1 MYKKYLRNI
10 SMIFLCAF
18 ATFVYFKNDDVKT
31 VKKKANMQTVIFKDQ
46 DETLIPVSVD
56 IGVKDNKEN
65 NIRGI
70 IETMKSKDFTQLG
83 LYPIFNKKLELNA
96 LIMESNQLTFDFT
109 NNFKISNNQQA
120 LDICEALSYLFCKDG
135 ISKINMKIDGKAVS
149 SFENTTIPLSCI
161 TPNLGINN
169 FETSTFDLYQ
179 TSSVLVYNEKE
190 IAGKTYYIPTTTR
203 IQNTNQ
209 TIDQKV
215 SLLLDR
221 FENNT
226 KVETTKKSQLNDGL
240 LSIYLSSRILDN
252 SENISP
258 TLYSRLE
265 KSFLSLPDVSSVHIY
280 INNELIQEDQSVSTS
295 IDNIVQI

>member
-109 NNFKISNNQQA
+109 NNFKVSNNQQA

-135 ISKINMKIDGKAVS
+135 ISKIKMKIDGKAVS

-215 SLLLDR
+215 SLLLDH

-280 INNELIQEDQSVSTS
+280 INNELIQEDQNVSTS

>member
-1 MYKKYLRNI
+1 MFKKYLRNI
-10 SMIFLCAF
+10 SMFFLCAF

-109 NNFKISNNQQA
+109 NNFKVSNNQQA

-215 SLLLDR
+215 SLLLDH

-280 INNELIQEDQSVSTS
+280 INNELIQEDQNVSTS

>member
-109 NNFKISNNQQA
+109 NNFKVSNNQQA

-161 TPNLGINN
+161 TPNLGVNN

-280 INNELIQEDQSVSTS
+280 INNELIQEDQNVSTS

>member
-1 MYKKYLRNI
+1 MYKKYLINI

-215 SLLLDR
+215 SLLLDH

-280 INNELIQEDQSVSTS
+280 INNELIQEDQNVSTS

>member
-18 ATFVYFKNDDVKT
+18 ATFIYFKNDDVKT

-109 NNFKISNNQQA
+109 NNFKVSNNQQA

-135 ISKINMKIDGKAVS
+135 ISKINMKIDGKAVF

-215 SLLLDR
+215 SLLLDH

-280 INNELIQEDQSVSTS
+280 INNELIQEDQNVSTS

>member
-31 VKKKANMQTVIFKDQ
+31 VKKIANMQTVIFKDQ

-109 NNFKISNNQQA
+109 NNFKVSNNQQA

-215 SLLLDR
+215 SLLLDH

-280 INNELIQEDQSVSTS
+280 INNELIQEDQNVSTS

>member
-65 NIRGI
+65 NIRGV

-109 NNFKISNNQQA
+109 NNFKVSNNQQA
-120 LDICEALSYLFCKDG
+120 LDICEALSYLFCKDS

-215 SLLLDR
+215 SLLLDH

-226 KVETTKKSQLNDGL
+226 KVETTKKSQRNDGL

-280 INNELIQEDQSVSTS
+280 INNELIQEDQNVSTS

>member
-96 LIMESNQLTFDFT
+96 LIMESNQLTFDFS
-109 NNFKISNNQQA
+109 NNFKVSNNQQA

-215 SLLLDR
+215 SLLLDH

-280 INNELIQEDQSVSTS
+280 INNELIQEDQNVSTS

>member
-31 VKKKANMQTVIFKDQ
+31 VKKKANIQTVIFKDQ

-109 NNFKISNNQQA
+109 NNFKVSNNQQA

-215 SLLLDR
+215 SLLLDH

>member
-109 NNFKISNNQQA
+109 NNFKVSNNQQA

-190 IAGKTYYIPTTTR
+190 IAGKSYYITTTTR

-215 SLLLDR
+215 SLLLDH

>member
-65 NIRGI
+65 NIRGV

-109 NNFKISNNQQA
+109 NNFKVSNNQQA

-209 TIDQKV
+209 KIDQKV
-215 SLLLDR
+215 SLLLDH

-280 INNELIQEDQSVSTS
+280 INNELIQEDQNVSTS

>member
-96 LIMESNQLTFDFT
+96 LIMESNKLTFDFT
-109 NNFKISNNQQA
+109 NNFKVSNNQQA

-215 SLLLDR
+215 SLLLDH

-280 INNELIQEDQSVSTS
+280 INNELIQEDQNVSTS

>member
-1 MYKKYLRNI
+1 
-10 SMIFLCAF
+10 MIFLCAF

-65 NIRGI
+65 NIRGV

-215 SLLLDR
+215 SLLLDH

-280 INNELIQEDQSVSTS
+280 INNELIQEDQNVSTS

>member
-109 NNFKISNNQQA
+109 NNFKVSNNQQA

-135 ISKINMKIDGKAVS
+135 ISKINMKIDGKSVS

-215 SLLLDR
+215 SLLLDH

-280 INNELIQEDQSVSTS
+280 INNELIQENQNVSTS

>member
-31 VKKKANMQTVIFKDQ
+31 VKKKANMQTVIFKDL

-109 NNFKISNNQQA
+109 NNFKVSNNQQA

-135 ISKINMKIDGKAVS
+135 ISKINMKIDSKAVS

-190 IAGKTYYIPTTTR
+190 IVGKTYYIPTTTR

-215 SLLLDR
+215 SLLLDH

-280 INNELIQEDQSVSTS
+280 INNELIQEDQNVSTS

>member
-18 ATFVYFKNDDVKT
+18 ATFVYFKNDDKT

-65 NIRGI
+65 NIRGV

-109 NNFKISNNQQA
+109 NNFKVSNNQQA
-120 LDICEALSYLFCKDG
+120 LDICEALSYLFCKDS

-215 SLLLDR
+215 SLLLDH

-280 INNELIQEDQSVSTS
+280 INNELIQEDQNVSTS

>member
-109 NNFKISNNQQA
+109 NNFNVSNNQQA

-215 SLLLDR
+215 SLLLDH

-280 INNELIQEDQSVSTS
+280 INNELIQEDQNVSTS

>member
-1 MYKKYLRNI
+1 MYKKYLRNL

-65 NIRGI
+65 NIRGV

-215 SLLLDR
+215 SLLLDH

-280 INNELIQEDQSVSTS
+280 INNELIQEDQNVSTS

>member
-31 VKKKANMQTVIFKDQ
+31 VKRKANMQTVIFKDQ
-46 DETLIPVSVD
+46 DDTLIPVSVD
-56 IGVKDNKEN
+56 ISVKDNKEN

-70 IETMKSKDFTQLG
+70 IETMKSTDFTQLG

-109 NNFKISNNQQA
+109 NNFKVSNNQQA

-135 ISKINMKIDGKAVS
+135 ISKINMKIDGQAVS
-149 SFENTTIPLSCI
+149 SFENTTIPLSCM

-209 TIDQKV
+209 SIDQKV
-215 SLLLDR
+215 SLLLDH

-226 KVETTKKSQLNDGL
+226 KIETTKKSQLNDGL

-280 INNELIQEDQSVSTS
+280 INNELIQEDQNVSTS

>member
-31 VKKKANMQTVIFKDQ
+31 VKRKANMQTVIFKDQ
-46 DETLIPVSVD
+46 DDTLIPVSVD
-56 IGVKDNKEN
+56 ISVKDNKEN

-70 IETMKSKDFTQLG
+70 IETMKSTNFTQLG
-83 LYPIFNKKLELNA
+83 LYPIFNKNLELNA

-109 NNFKISNNQQA
+109 NNFKVSNNQQA

-135 ISKINMKIDGKAVS
+135 ISKINMKIDGQAVS
-149 SFENTTIPLSCI
+149 SFENTTIPLSCM

-190 IAGKTYYIPTTTR
+190 ISGKTYYIPTTTR

-209 TIDQKV
+209 SIDQKV
-215 SLLLDR
+215 SLLLDH

-226 KVETTKKSQLNDGL
+226 KIETTKKSQLNDGL

-280 INNELIQEDQSVSTS
+280 INNELIQEDQNVSTS

>member
-18 ATFVYFKNDDVKT
+18 ATFAYFKNDDVKT

-109 NNFKISNNQQA
+109 NNFKVSNNQQA

-215 SLLLDR
+215 SLLLDH

-280 INNELIQEDQSVSTS
+280 INNELIQEDQNVSTS

>member
-18 ATFVYFKNDDVKT
+18 ATFIYFKNDDVKT

-109 NNFKISNNQQA
+109 NNFKVSNNQQS

-215 SLLLDR
+215 SLLLDH

-280 INNELIQEDQSVSTS
+280 INNELIQEDQNVSTS

>member
-1 MYKKYLRNI
+1 MFKKYLRNI
-10 SMIFLCAF
+10 SMFFLCIF
-18 ATFVYFKNDDVKT
+18 ATFVYFKNDDVK
-31 VKKKANMQTVIFKDQ
+31 KEAKATNIQTVIFKDQ

-56 IGVKDNKEN
+56 IGVKDEIEN
-65 NIRGI
+65 NYRGI

-109 NNFKISNNQQA
+109 NNFKVSNNQQA

-215 SLLLDR
+215 SLLLDH

-280 INNELIQEDQSVSTS
+280 INNELIQEDQNVSTS

>member
-65 NIRGI
+65 NIRGV

-96 LIMESNQLTFDFT
+96 LIMESNQLTFDFK

-215 SLLLDR
+215 SLLLDH

-280 INNELIQEDQSVSTS
+280 INNELIQEDQNVSTS

>member
-109 NNFKISNNQQA
+109 NNFKVSNNQQA

-215 SLLLDR
+215 SLLLDH

-265 KSFLSLPDVSSVHIY
+265 KSFLSLPDVSSVHLY
-280 INNELIQEDQSVSTS
+280 INNELIQEDQNVSTS

>member
-109 NNFKISNNQQA
+109 NNFKVSNNQQA

-190 IAGKTYYIPTTTR
+190 IDGKTYYIPTTTR

-215 SLLLDR
+215 SLLLDH

-280 INNELIQEDQSVSTS
+280 INNELIQEDQNVSTS

>member
-70 IETMKSKDFTQLG
+70 IETMKSKGFTQLG

-109 NNFKISNNQQA
+109 NNFKVSNNQQA

-215 SLLLDR
+215 SLLLDH

-280 INNELIQEDQSVSTS
+280 INNELIQEDQNVSTS

>member
-10 SMIFLCAF
+10 LMIFLCAF

-109 NNFKISNNQQA
+109 NNFKVSNNQQA

-215 SLLLDR
+215 SLLLDH

-280 INNELIQEDQSVSTS
+280 INNELIQEDQNVSTS

>member
-31 VKKKANMQTVIFKDQ
+31 VKKKANMQTVFFKDQ

-109 NNFKISNNQQA
+109 NNFKVSNNQQA

-215 SLLLDR
+215 SLLLDH

-280 INNELIQEDQSVSTS
+280 INNELIQEDQNVSTS

>member
-18 ATFVYFKNDDVKT
+18 ATFVYFKNDDVK
-31 VKKKANMQTVIFKDQ
+31 KEAKATNIQTVIFKDQ

-65 NIRGI
+65 NIRGV

-109 NNFKISNNQQA
+109 NNFKVSNNQQA

-215 SLLLDR
+215 SLLLDH

>member
-18 ATFVYFKNDDVKT
+18 ATFVYFKNDDAKT

-109 NNFKISNNQQA
+109 NNFKVSNNQQA

-280 INNELIQEDQSVSTS
+280 INNELIQEDQNVSTS

>member
-65 NIRGI
+65 NIRGV

-215 SLLLDR
+215 SLLLDH

>member
-83 LYPIFNKKLELNA
+83 LYPIFNKKLELNS

-109 NNFKISNNQQA
+109 NNFKVSNNQQA

-280 INNELIQEDQSVSTS
+280 INNELIQEDQNVSTS

>member
-65 NIRGI
+65 NIRGV
-70 IETMKSKDFTQLG
+70 IETIKSKDFTQLG

-215 SLLLDR
+215 SLLLDH

-280 INNELIQEDQSVSTS
+280 INNELIQEDQNVSTS

>member
-109 NNFKISNNQQA
+109 NNFKVSNNQQA

-190 IAGKTYYIPTTTR
+190 IVGKTYYIPTTTR

-215 SLLLDR
+215 SLLLDH

-280 INNELIQEDQSVSTS
+280 INNELIQEDQNVSTS

>member
-65 NIRGI
+65 NIRGV

-209 TIDQKV
+209 IIDQKV
-215 SLLLDR
+215 SLLLDH

-280 INNELIQEDQSVSTS
+280 INNELIQEDQNVSTS

>member
-109 NNFKISNNQQA
+109 NNFKVSNNQQA
-120 LDICEALSYLFCKDG
+120 LDICEALSYLFCKDS

-215 SLLLDR
+215 SLLLDH

-280 INNELIQEDQSVSTS
+280 INNELIQEDQNVSTS